1 MDFSDKIY
9 EDIVKLDLIA
19 LNTQEAKKALDK
31 CANYLNIVDR
41 LLDSFFRQLK
51 ENPNPVTCDKVDEL
65 TNKVTSVASV
75 QQEIF
80 DVFLLGWEDDAIV
93 QLMVNEGKDVVA
105 TKKATEDL
113 QKTWNKKTND
123 MITNAAKAVK
133 SAWNSLGPS
142 AARETRWRRRQSR
155 SPDRVG
161 DRHTNDPPD
170 REDKIFIASDLKPGL
185 LSTDDDQLS
194 LIT

>member
-1 MDFSDKIY
+1 M
-9 EDIVKLDLIA
+9 
-19 LNTQEAKKALDK
+19 
-31 CANYLNIVDR
+31 
-41 LLDSFFRQLK
+41 
-51 ENPNPVTCDKVDEL
+51 
-65 TNKVTSVASV
+65 
-75 QQEIF
+75 
-80 DVFLLGWEDDAIV
+80 LGWEDDAV
-93 QLMVNEGKDVVA
+93 LQLMVNEGKDVVA